1 MELTGPF
8 HSFMPTATAVSAA
21 AAAAAPPLRRV
32 RKRAQIL
39 EAASRIFATHVYH
52 LVTMDQVAAAA
63 RVGKGTLYRYFPS
76 KEDLYLAIVD
86 EAFGLLIRRLET
98 ERGAAVAPE
107 VALER
112 MIGAIVQTFAEHL
125 PSFRLIHRGEGRL
138 FLRKKAVIRARRAH
152 IARLLAEILDRGVET
167 GVFRKV
173 DRTLAPSMLIGMV
186 WGTTLNHAED
196 SPAEL
201 LAPRLTDLCLHG
213 LLQTPGRDR

>member
-1 MELTGPF
+1 
-8 HSFMPTATAVSAA
+8 MPTAAAESAA
-21 AAAAAPPLRRV
+21 AERPPRRA

-52 LVTMDQVAAAA
+52 LVTMDQVAAAG

-86 EAFGLLIRRLET
+86 EAFGLLIRRLEA
-98 ERGAAVAPE
+98 ECAAAVAPE
-107 VALER
+107 VAFER
-112 MIGAIVQTFAEHL
+112 MIAAIVETFAQHL

-152 IARLLAEILDRGVET
+152 IAELLAGVLDRGQEA
-167 GVFRKV
+167 GIFRKV

-196 SPAEL
+196 TPAEL

-213 LLQTPGRDR
+213 LVQGPGRGR